1 MHEEKS
7 RLMHKIQKDVQQ
19 VHLSQI
25 QERKEKQREE
35 QIVSTV
41 IEGE

>member
-7 RLMHKIQKDVQQ
+7 RLMLKIQKDVQQ